1 MAASTGDQIRVPFGD
16 ISTGVANIN
25 KTYKQLQAM
34 FDEMDQL
41 VKQMSSTWDGQSSAA
56 YQNVQKSWNDLSN
69 TLNTG
74 LNNMGTKVD
83 TARTN
88 FMAAEKKIAGI
99 WGG

>member
-16 ISTGVANIN
+16 ISTGVTNI
-25 KTYKQLQAM
+25 KQSYGKLQAM

-41 VKQMSSTWDGQSSAA
+41 VKQMSSTWDGQASGA

-74 LNNMGTKVD
+74 LNNIGTRVD
-83 TARTN
+83 TTRTN
-88 FMAAEKKIAGI
+88 FMAAEKKIAGM
-99 WGG
+99 W